1 MRVDART
8 VAAVARL
15 ELRAA
20 VRNWW
25 FALYAVV
32 FAVLAAGVGYL
43 SSTDLGGLERGEFGR
58 TAAALVNIVL
68 LVVPLFGLLVGAGA
82 IAGDREQGLLAYF
95 LAQPISAAELFW
107 GKFAGVALA
116 LMGVL
121 AVGFAAAAL
130 TLGRSGALE
139 VKALLALI
147 GLTELLLLASL
158 SVGLLISTLAR
169 RSALAAGI
177 AVFVW
182 VALLF
187 LGDLGLMATVVAT
200 RLDLRIVIAAALLNP
215 AEVFK
220 VASVHEIGASLDAL
234 GPAGTYLVDNLG
246 AGLRPL
252 LIGLLGVWIFVPLTA
267 ALWLFRR
274 ADAV

>member
-1 MRVDART
+1 MRLDART
-8 VAAVARL
+8 VIAVARL
-15 ELRAA
+15 ELRSAM
-20 VRNWW
+20 RNWW
-25 FALYAVV
+25 FALYAAV
-32 FAVLAAGVGYL
+32 FAILAAGVGYL
-43 SSTDLGGLERGEFGR
+43 SSTDLAGLERGEFGR

-68 LVVPLFGLLVGAGA
+68 LVVPLFGLLAGAGA
-82 IAGDREQGLLAYF
+82 IAGDREQGMLAYF
-95 LAQPISAAELFW
+95 LPQPLSAAELFW
-107 GKFAGVALA
+107 GKFVGVAVA
-116 LMGVL
+116 LIGAL
-121 AVGFAAAAL
+121 AVGFGAAAL
-130 TLGRSGALE
+130 TLARSGALE
-139 VKALLALI
+139 VGALLSLI
-147 GLTELLLLASL
+147 GLSTLLLLASL
-158 SVGLLISTLAR
+158 SLGLLISTLSK

-200 RLDLRIVIAAALLNP
+200 RLDLRVVIAAALLNP

-252 LIGLLGVWIFVPLTA
+252 LIGLLGVWIAAPLSMA
-267 ALWLFRR
+267 VWLFRR